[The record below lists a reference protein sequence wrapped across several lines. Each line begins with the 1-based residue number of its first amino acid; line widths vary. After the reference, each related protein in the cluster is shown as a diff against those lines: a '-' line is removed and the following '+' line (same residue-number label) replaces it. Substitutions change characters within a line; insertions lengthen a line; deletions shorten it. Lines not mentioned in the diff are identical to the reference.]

1 MIGPGPI
8 ACGDD
13 GDEDAVEAECEGA
26 SERDCLACDAFVVRR
41 VAIFLRAGVLFTFLA
56 VAFFS
61 RTGRLLE

>member
-13 GDEDAVEAECEGA
+13 GDEDGVEGECA
-26 SERDCLACDAFVVRR
+26 SERDSLECDAFVVRR
-41 VAIFLRAGVLFTFLA
+41 VAIFLRAGVLFIFLA